1 MLRGMG
7 RIVSHRAA
15 GWVCA
20 AVTVGLAAAL
30 AVTTAETRRD
40 EQLLR
45 SRIAALATHDASQLQ
60 AQLVSCHA
68 SNRAYAAALA
78 VAAPRAAETPHATKI
93 KAVGGDAMAA
103 SLVSNPPAGFDVCA
117 RMESADQAVLK
128 TLDRR

>member
-1 MLRGMG
+1 MLRGIA
-7 RIVSHRAA
+7 RIVSHRTA
-15 GWVCA
+15 GWAFA
-20 AVTVGLAAAL
+20 AATVGLAVAL

-45 SRIAALATHDASQLQ
+45 NRIAALATHDASQLQ
-60 AQLVSCHA
+60 AQLGSCHA
-68 SNRAYAAALA
+68 SNRAYAAALSA
-78 VAAPRAAETPHATKI
+78 AAPRAGDTPHTMRV
-93 KAVGGDAMAA
+93 KAVGGDATAA